1 MEKIIEL
8 LREYYDM
15 YSYVEHNWVI
25 CDWEID
31 EEWEINIYRD
41 LTSEIISK
49 KFGFIKRLVDNDKIS
64 VLNIDN
70 RIALSEY
77 KNYERIII
85 YLAISDNPI
94 KDLIDLLR

>member
-1 MEKIIEL
+1 MEKLIDL
-8 LREYYDM
+8 LNEYWDINWNKAM
-15 YSYVEHNWVI
+15 VEHQ
-25 CDWEID
+25 DT
-31 EEWEINIYRD
+31 Y
-41 LTSEIISK
+41 IISK
-49 KFGFIKRLVDNDKIS
+49 KFWFIERLIENDKIS

-94 KDLIDLLR
+94 QDLIDLLR